1 LIANPLVGG
10 FGQQSK
16 KSTIKNGMKI
26 ALGVT
31 GGIAAYKAAEI
42 VRLLQEK
49 GRGIRVQVVMTR
61 AAQEF
66 VRPLTFAALS
76 GEKVITDMF
85 AEEATA
91 SGEGHEPNLDSAI
104 EHIAVAQSIDALLV
118 APATADVLAHF
129 AQGIASDFLTTL
141 YLATT
146 APVVVAPAM
155 NVNMWN
161 HPATQ
166 ANLQVLR
173 QRGVKIVEPG
183 AGYLACGMTGAG
195 RLAENET
202 VVAAVMEVLGASQDL
217 TSETVLITAGPT
229 RERID
234 PVRYLTNRSSGRM
247 GYALA
252 EAALRRRARVLLVSG
267 PTSLT
272 PPGAAE
278 VIRVESTEEMR
289 DAVLK
294 LLPQATIVIKTAAV
308 SDYRPKSTA
317 SQKIKR
323 KGPMTLE
330 LEATPDILKE
340 LSLEKG
346 SQLVVGFAAETEN
359 VLENARQKLV
369 SKNLDAIVVNDVS
382 REGIGFESDRN
393 AVTIISRDEVV
404 EVPETTKWEVAQRVL
419 DQIVRL
425 RHHRKSPVK
434 A

>member
-1 LIANPLVGG
+1 MVLN
-10 FGQQSK
+10 QQSK
-16 KSTIKNGMKI
+16 INNQKFMKI

-42 VRLLQEK
+42 VRLLQD
-49 GRGIRVQVVMTR
+49 RGVRVQVVMTR
-61 AAQEF
+61 SAQEF

-76 GEKVITDMF
+76 GEKVITGMF
-85 AEEATA
+85 TP
-91 SGEGHEPNLDSAI
+91 GEQQHEPEPNIDSAI
-104 EHIAVAQSIDALLV
+104 EHIAVAQSIDALVV

-146 APVVVAPAM
+146 APIVVAPAM

-161 HPATQ
+161 HEATQ
-166 ANLQVLR
+166 ANLQILR
-173 QRGVKIVEPG
+173 RRGVKIVEPG

-202 VVAAVMEVLGASQDL
+202 IVAAVMEALGAFQDFNG
-217 TSETVLITAGPT
+217 ETVLITAGPT
-229 RERID
+229 REKID

-252 EAALRRRARVLLVSG
+252 EAALRRGARVLLISG

-278 VIRVESTEEMR
+278 VTQVESTDEMR
-289 DAVLK
+289 NTVLK
-294 LLPQATIVIKTAAV
+294 LLPQASVVIKTAAV
-308 SDYRPKSTA
+308 SDYRPKAEA
-317 SQKIKR
+317 SHKMKR
-323 KGPMTLE
+323 KGAMTLE

-340 LSLEKG
+340 ISLKKS
-346 SQLVVGFAAETEN
+346 SQIVVGFAAETEN

-369 SKNLDAIVVNDVS
+369 AKNLDAIVVNDVS
-382 REGIGFESDRN
+382 REGVGFDSDRN
-393 AVTIISRDEVV
+393 AVTIITRDEVV

-419 DQIVRL
+419 DQVVRL
-425 RHHRKSPVK
+425 RQHRKSPVK